1 MTEKVLMQDEQ
12 STADLNRRMQ
22 VYVDKDDVL
31 ARTLDLA
38 EADYQCV
45 RVNGTW
51 LDKGL
56 MEGDMVLISE
66 SPTPRGG
73 DVVLL
78 EEDGRQRL
86 GLMHEPGWLETMS
99 GVRPLNAT
107 ERVAGVGIALVR
119 ALHKD

>member
-1 MTEKVLMQDEQ
+1 MENEHRTAADEK
-12 STADLNRRMQ
+12 RRLQ

-31 ARTLDLA
+31 ARSLDLA
-38 EADYQCV
+38 EADYECI

-56 MEGDMVLISE
+56 MEGDMVLISKN
-66 SPTPRGG
+66 PVPRGG

-78 EEDGRQRL
+78 EEDGRERL
-86 GLMHEPGWLETMS
+86 GVMHEPGWLETLS

-107 ERVAGVGIALVR
+107 ERVAGVGVALVR

>member
-1 MTEKVLMQDEQ
+1 MQDEQ
-12 STADLNRRMQ
+12 STAAGLKRRLQ
-22 VYVDKDDVL
+22 VYVDKDDAL
-31 ARTLDLA
+31 ARSLDLA
-38 EADYQCV
+38 EADYECI

-56 MEGDMVLISE
+56 MEGDMVLISA

-73 DVVLL
+73 DIVLL

-86 GLMHEPGWLETMS
+86 GLMHEPGWLETLS

-107 ERVAGVGIALVR
+107 EQVAGVGVALVR